1 MNIEQMLEQELHV
14 VADELAV
21 PRPPIDRLVREGTT
35 TRNRRRTY
43 VAGLAA
49 AAVAVVVTGLALA
62 DGDLR
67 ADDEGPSSPGP
78 SPSPTRVLDENLGLP
93 TGEAPSIPYIV
104 DEKLFVGGERVPGL
118 WEYLPETQ
126 IGGNTVATW
135 SPEKEGWLLV
145 ENGQVQNLQVDRGAP
160 KLSPDGR
167 FLVNFVGA
175 DLVLRDL
182 VDDQEVGRTR
192 IKDELDA
199 DGEYAVIPRGVDNAG
214 RVFYGNTR
222 VFMWD
227 GSGQPVPV
235 TLPSGRIPILGDIYD
250 VMSSQIVMSASE
262 NGPLSLATVGDDG
275 RVTLHES
282 LPPRTGPNFVSPDGS
297 WVAWQTKSNGEV
309 AGNLEDPGED
319 AITVQRVASDE
330 RFTIP
335 LNSGSF
341 IRDVRWESDHT
352 VLITMSE
359 RVVRCD
365 LVERACEYAVA
376 P

>member
-14 VADELAV
+14 VADGLDV
-21 PRPPIDRLVREGTT
+21 PVAPMVDLVRDGERV
-35 TRNRRRTY
+35 RNRTRVY
-43 VAGLAA
+43 VVGLVA
-49 AAVAVVVTGLALA
+49 AAVALVVTGLALA
-62 DGDLR
+62 NGDPR
-67 ADDEGPSSPGP
+67 AEGPGP
-78 SPSPTRVLDENLGLP
+78 STTSPSPNPTRVVDENLGLP

-104 DEKLFVGGERVPGL
+104 DEKLFVGDERVPGL
-118 WEYLPETQ
+118 WEYLPDTQ
-126 IGGNTVATW
+126 IGGNTVANW
-135 SPEKEGWLLV
+135 SPEKGWLLV

-167 FLVNFVGA
+167 FLVHFVGA

-182 VDDQEVGRTR
+182 VADREVGRTR
-192 IKDELDA
+192 IEDQPDA
-199 DGEYAVIPRGVDNAG
+199 DQEYRIIPRGVDNAG

-235 TLPSGRIPILGDIYD
+235 TLPSGRLPILGDIYD

-275 RVTLHES
+275 RITLEQS

-297 WVAWQTKSNGEV
+297 WVAWQTTSDGKV
-309 AGNLEDPGED
+309 TGNLEDPEED

>member
-1 MNIEQMLEQELHV
+1 MNIEQLLEQELHV
-14 VADELAV
+14 VANGLDV
-21 PRPPIDRLVREGTT
+21 PVAPMADLVREGERV
-35 TRNRRRTY
+35 RNRIRVY
-43 VAGLAA
+43 AAGLVA
-49 AAVAVVVTGLALA
+49 AAVALVVTGLALA
-62 DGDLR
+62 NSDPR
-67 ADDEGPSSPGP
+67 AEGPGP
-78 SPSPTRVLDENLGLP
+78 STTSPSPTRVLDENLGFP

-145 ENGQVQNLQVDRGAP
+145 ENGQVQNLQVDRGAA

-167 FLVNFVGA
+167 FLVHCVGA

-182 VDDQEVGRTR
+182 VDDREVGRTR

-214 RVFYGNTR
+214 RVFYGNAR

-250 VMSSQIVMSASE
+250 VMGSQIVMSASE

-275 RVTLHES
+275 LITLEQS

-309 AGNLEDPGED
+309 TGNLEDPEED

-365 LVERACEYAVA
+365 LIERACEYAVA